1 MDCLLFI
8 VDVPSLIVK
17 RQSSLFQLIF
27 IKTEESKLQQVISCL
42 NAHSR
47 RISHFTGELNP
58 LHFENEEKLSFQ
70 LFGNKNSKENY
81 LAELQYR

>member
-1 MDCLLFI
+1 MDCLLFTI
-8 VDVPSLIVK
+8 DVPSLIVK

-47 RISHFTGELNP
+47 RISHFTGELNA
-58 LHFENEEKLSFQ
+58 LHFENEEKLAFQ
-70 LFGNKNSKENY
+70 LSEIENSKEKY